1 MNLTATIFGE
11 NIHLIQLQDFSEN
24 YTLNVKNTFKMGTEN
39 PEINLETI
47 SDITLSQI
55 IHQKNIENTIILN
68 NISGKTESH
77 IMQPFLEQSLVLA
90 EISKNLGLIRNRKGN
105 IISVDNKEKLWQD
118 WRQWK
123 LKRLKDVFP
132 EEKDQ
137 LKFVNNYEQG
147 IEKFEDSLKENLQY
161 TLILPEIYDV
171 VFPPNQ
177 QYSYLFSLK
186 KFKSRLIQDAVYEYQ
201 MKLVKL
207 EEIKDELDV
216 VLHAQFVNE
225 EFIRTNYLRKI
236 YNSTTD
242 FTIED
247 YSFEIVINYKLQK
260 STGKILYGELKLI
273 ERLHENLNYTIN
285 MTLDQIMQ
293 NNF

>member
-24 YTLNVKNTFKMGTEN
+24 YTLNVKNTFKMGIEN

-105 IISVDNKEKLWQD
+105 IISIDNKKLWQD

>member
-1 MNLTATIFGE
+1 
-11 NIHLIQLQDFSEN
+11 
-24 YTLNVKNTFKMGTEN
+24 
-39 PEINLETI
+39 
-47 SDITLSQI
+47 
-55 IHQKNIENTIILN
+55 
-68 NISGKTESH
+68 
-77 IMQPFLEQSLVLA
+77 
-90 EISKNLGLIRNRKGN
+90 
-105 IISVDNKEKLWQD
+105 
-118 WRQWK
+118 
-123 LKRLKDVFP
+123 
-132 EEKDQ
+132 
-137 LKFVNNYEQG
+137 
-147 IEKFEDSLKENLQY
+147 
-161 TLILPEIYDV
+161 
-171 VFPPNQ
+171 
-177 QYSYLFSLK
+177 
-186 KFKSRLIQDAVYEYQ
+186 